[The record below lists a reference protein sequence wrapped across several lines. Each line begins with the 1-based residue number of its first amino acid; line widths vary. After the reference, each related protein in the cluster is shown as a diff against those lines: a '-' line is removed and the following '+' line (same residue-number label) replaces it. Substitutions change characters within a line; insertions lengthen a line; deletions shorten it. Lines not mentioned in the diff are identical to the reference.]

1 HAAPHHVPP
10 RRVPVDHPTRVAPA
24 VPPGGAAAQPAAPE
38 ERRPDGARLVVRVAD
53 SGPGIDPEVLPHIF
67 DRFYKADAA
76 RTRSAG
82 SGLGLAITLEN
93 VRLHG
98 GAVRAANRD
107 GGGALFTVEM
117 PLEAAV

>member
-1 HAAPHHVPP
+1 GPAHPWWAPPAAGGARQVQ
-10 RRVPVDHPTRVAPA
+10 APA
-24 VPPGGAAAQPAAPE
+24 RA
-38 ERRPDGARLVVRVAD
+38 RRGPDGARLVVRVAD

>member
-1 HAAPHHVPP
+1 
-10 RRVPVDHPTRVAPA
+10 RRFVVVLAKLVGNALRH
-24 VPPGGAAAQPAAPE
+24 GGADVHVSAAEEQRPE
-38 ERRPDGARLVVRVAD
+38 GARLVVRVAD
-53 SGPGIDPEVLPHIF
+53 KGPGIDPEVLPHIF